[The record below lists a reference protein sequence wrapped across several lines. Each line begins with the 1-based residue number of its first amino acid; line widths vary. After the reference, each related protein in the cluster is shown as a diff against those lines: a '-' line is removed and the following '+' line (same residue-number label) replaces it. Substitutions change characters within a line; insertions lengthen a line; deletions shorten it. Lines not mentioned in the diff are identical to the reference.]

1 MGTEHNFLSAKL
13 FLMVNQARPSSFTV
27 SRGPFNVRAQG
38 ARGPPMLQQLRK
50 SAKKAQRLKRA
61 KNCPRWMSF
70 GQEMSFKSEKVCNR
84 NDMIHT

>member
-38 ARGPPMLQQLRK
+38 ERGPPMLQQLRK
-50 SAKKAQRLKRA
+50 SAKKAQRLKIT
-61 KNCPRWMSF
+61 KNVSFDPIFNFHIKIDMSGF
-70 GQEMSFKSEKVCNR
+70 QKQFTSIK
-84 NDMIHT
+84 

>member
-38 ARGPPMLQQLRK
+38 ERGPPMLQQLRK
-50 SAKKAQRLKRA
+50 SAKKAQCLKITQNVSLDPIFNFHI
-61 KNCPRWMSF
+61 KIDMSGF
-70 GQEMSFKSEKVCNR
+70 QKQFTSIK
-84 NDMIHT
+84 